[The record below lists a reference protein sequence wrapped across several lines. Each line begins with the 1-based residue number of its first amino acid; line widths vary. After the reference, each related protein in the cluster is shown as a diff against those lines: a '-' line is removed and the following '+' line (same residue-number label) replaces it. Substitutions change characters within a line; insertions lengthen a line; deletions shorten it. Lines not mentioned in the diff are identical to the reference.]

1 MMIAIYIHTFHS
13 REVWVGSHLMHA
25 VDTRGE
31 NWGKKM
37 DRQFENLI
45 VCVLKTLEN
54 QEGNSQH
61 INTFFF
67 NHILN
72 INSINR

>member
-1 MMIAIYIHTFHS
+1 M
-13 REVWVGSHLMHA
+13 SHLMHA

-45 VCVLKTLEN
+45 VCIKTLEN
-54 QEGNSQH
+54 QKENSQH